1 MDFEK
6 YNDKFLKEYLQF
18 NQHKRVVY
26 RRAKLHRVTE
36 DTSVCPECGANTEQ
50 DLEHM
55 ETYCKECGLITQA
68 TIMYV
73 GVKKI
78 NYPYGLHL

>member
-18 NQHKRVVY
+18 KHKRVVY
-26 RRAKLHRVTE
+26 RRAKLHRIQE
-36 DTSVCPECGANTEQ
+36 DTTTCPECGAKTEQ

-55 ETYCKECGLITQA
+55 ETYCTKCGLVTQA
-68 TIMYV
+68 TIQYIGIEKV
-73 GVKKI
+73 T
-78 NYPYGLHL
+78 YPYGLHL